1 MCFADSEKLFPGALS
16 VLVATGGYTKL
27 IGRLRDSRSATV
39 GAMTS
44 GEASSPKNTA
54 TVLSDMHEILS
65 RDGSRLA
72 SKWYEG
78 VKDVEIR
85 VYIGMVHKDDEEVR
99 LKELI
104 DGDKH
109 GGGSDWR

>member
-1 MCFADSEKLFPGALS
+1 
-16 VLVATGGYTKL
+16 
-27 IGRLRDSRSATV
+27 
-39 GAMTS
+39 
-44 GEASSPKNTA
+44 
-54 TVLSDMHEILS
+54 MHEILS

-85 VYIGMVHKDDEEVR
+85 VYIGMVHEDDEEVR

>member
-1 MCFADSEKLFPGALS
+1 
-16 VLVATGGYTKL
+16 
-27 IGRLRDSRSATV
+27 
-39 GAMTS
+39 
-44 GEASSPKNTA
+44 
-54 TVLSDMHEILS
+54 MHEILA
-65 RDGSRLA
+65 RDDSRLA

-78 VKDVEIR
+78 LKDIEIR